1 MAQLLAAGPGDG
13 LSSSGSGGSPNS
25 RLPPLAGRTGKRS
38 WAEEEIALPLAKD
51 GSGARLLTASMEKV
65 PYLEQDMRPVFWIG
79 SSLDDLK
86 DFPDDVQHV
95 MGYALELAQA
105 GGKHPDAKPLA
116 GDPAFRGAGVL
127 EVIDNYQGDTY
138 RAVYTVR
145 YSDAVYALH
154 CFQKKSTRGIAT
166 PQRDIELIKRRLK
179 SAEEHWRRTRER

>member
-1 MAQLLAAGPGDG
+1 
-13 LSSSGSGGSPNS
+13 
-25 RLPPLAGRTGKRS
+25 
-38 WAEEEIALPLAKD
+38 
-51 GSGARLLTASMEKV
+51 
-65 PYLEQDMRPVFWIG
+65 MRPAFWIG

-105 GGKHPDAKPLA
+105 DGKHPDAKPLA